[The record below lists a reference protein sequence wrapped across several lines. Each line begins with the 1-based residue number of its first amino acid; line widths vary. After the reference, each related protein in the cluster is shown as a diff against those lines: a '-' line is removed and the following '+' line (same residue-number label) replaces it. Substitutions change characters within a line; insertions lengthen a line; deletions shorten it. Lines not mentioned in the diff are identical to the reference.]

1 MNTKKVLL
9 GVLAGAAT
17 GIALGVLFAP
27 HKGKSTRRRI
37 MSEGESYIAN
47 MKQIMDGYISMINER
62 MENLKVEITD
72 MSQNGKAK
80 VDETM
85 SDLIHTKIK

>member
-1 MNTKKVLL
+1 MNIKKVLL
-9 GVLAGAAT
+9 SVLAGAAT
-17 GIALGVLFAP
+17 GVTLGVLFAP

-37 MSEGESYIAN
+37 MSEGESYISK

-62 MENLKVEITD
+62 VENLKVEITD
-72 MSQNGKAK
+72 MSHNGKAK